1 MEDYKIWS
9 LEFGVWRRSTR
20 PARLARRCRRE
31 ETLLSSVRGA
41 LFLLLGV
48 CVGGFVGMVVLG
60 CGNHLGNQVLGV
72 RAAKTTIE
80 RVREFGVLILIYL
93 FDFTYHGPLNY

>member
-1 MEDYKIWS
+1 M
-9 LEFGVWRRSTR
+9 TR
-20 PARLARRCRRE
+20 TWNTRA
-31 ETLLSSVRGA
+31 TSVRGA

-60 CGNHLGNQVLGV
+60 CGKQVLGV

-80 RVREFGVLILIYL
+80 RVREFGVLIYF

>member
-1 MEDYKIWS
+1 MVHIHIC
-9 LEFGVWRRSTR
+9 LGIEFEKDETSRMTR
-20 PARLARRCRRE
+20 TWNTRA
-31 ETLLSSVRGA
+31 TSVRGA

-60 CGNHLGNQVLGV
+60 CGKQVLGV

-80 RVREFGVLILIYL
+80 RV
-93 FDFTYHGPLNY
+93 

>member
-1 MEDYKIWS
+1 MAKDLVS
-9 LEFGVWRRSTR
+9 DDSDTQMTR
-20 PARLARRCRRE
+20 TWNTRA
-31 ETLLSSVRGA
+31 TSFRGA

-60 CGNHLGNQVLGV
+60 CGKQVLGV

-80 RVREFGVLILIYL
+80 RVREFGVLIFL
-93 FDFTYHGPLNY
+93 FDFTY

>member
-1 MEDYKIWS
+1 M
-9 LEFGVWRRSTR
+9 TR
-20 PARLARRCRRE
+20 TWNTRA
-31 ETLLSSVRGA
+31 TSVRGA

-60 CGNHLGNQVLGV
+60 CGKQVLGGV

-80 RVREFGVLILIYL
+80 RV
-93 FDFTYHGPLNY
+93 